1 MSVYR
6 GTLLCLLAVSA
17 CRLRSG
23 ASPADDSTFV
33 HVMTDLRIVSSNQ
46 TMDSADRAHA
56 RDSILQHYQLTP
68 ATVESLASRIAINPD
83 RAVQLLRL
91 VDSRARFGNK
101 PLQPARRDSGSH
113 VAPPIPPAHPA
124 PVR

>member
-1 MSVYR
+1 VL
-6 GTLLCLLAVSA
+6 GVGFLAVSA
-17 CRLRSG
+17 CRLHSG
-23 ASPADDSTFV
+23 PTAADDSTFV
-33 HVMTDLRIVSSNQ
+33 HVMTDLRIVSSSQ
-46 TMDSADRAHA
+46 TMDSATRARA

-68 ATVESLASRIAINPD
+68 ATIESLASRIAANPD

-91 VDSRARFGNK
+91 VDGRARFGNK
-101 PLQPARRDSGSH
+101 PLPPARRDSGSH

>member
-1 MSVYR
+1 MLGVA
-6 GTLLCLLAVSA
+6 LLAVSA

-23 ASPADDSTFV
+23 PSAADDSTFV
-33 HVMTDLRIVSSNQ
+33 RVMTDLRIVSSSQ
-46 TMDSADRAHA
+46 TMDSAARAHA

-68 ATVESLASRIAINPD
+68 ATIESLASRIATNPD

-91 VDSRARFGNK
+91 VDSRSRFGSK
-101 PLQPARRDSGSH
+101 PLPPKLPPGHGDTGYH